1 MGSFCIYLRKSRAD
15 ADAEARGE
23 GETLARHE
31 ATLRALAEKLSLPV
45 ITVYREIVS
54 GETIA
59 ARPVMRRLLQEVE
72 AGIWEGVLV
81 MEVERLARGDTIDQ
95 GVIARAFSL
104 SHTRIITPLKTYD
117 PDNES
122 DEEYFEFGLFM
133 SRREY
138 KAINRRLQRGRKAS
152 AMEGKYTGSIAPY
165 GYARV
170 RLEGQK
176 GFTLAPDPEEAPVV
190 RLIFALYTRGE
201 ALSGGGVRRLGVA
214 RLARRLNVLGIRP
227 RRAEAWTPASLLP
240 ILKNPVYA
248 GKIRWRGRPAVKAVR
263 SGETVVSRPRD
274 KGCTLTD
281 GLHPPLI
288 GPGTWERAQTLLAA
302 GHPRGTRDA
311 ALKNPLA
318 GLVFCGLCGRKMVR
332 KPLTEKS
339 VEVLLCPGPGCRNV
353 SADLRLVEA
362 RVLWALDKWLT
373 GCALH
378 GAADAAGGDPLPSAL
393 RAALRRTDEALAR
406 VAAQTGSAHD
416 LLEQGV
422 YSAETF
428 SARQK
433 ALAEKA
439 HALERAKAA
448 ILAELN
454 APPSGTR
461 ALPPQAVTIS
471 QAYVRAASIQAKN
484 DLLKSILARV
494 QYVKAARG
502 GRGKTAPF
510 TLTLHPRLP
519 RLSTADKNAVPTN
532 WPIGK

>member
-15 ADAEARGE
+15 ADAEARE

-31 ATLRALAEKLSLPV
+31 AALRALAERLSLPV
-45 ITVYREIVS
+45 GAIYREIVS
-54 GETIA
+54 GETVA
-59 ARPVMRRLLQEVE
+59 ARPVMRQLLREVE
-72 AGIWEGVLV
+72 DGSWDGVLV

-104 SHTRIITPLKTYD
+104 SHTKIITPLKTYD

-152 AMEGKYTGSIAPY
+152 AMEGKYTGSVAPY
-165 GYARV
+165 GYARI

-176 GFTLAPDPEEAPVV
+176 GFTLAPDPEEAPAV

-214 RLARRLNVLGIRP
+214 RLARRLNALGVRP
-227 RRAEAWTPASLLP
+227 RRAEDWTPASLLP

-263 SGETVVSRPRD
+263 GGATVVSRPRSE
-274 KGCTLTD
+274 GCAVAD
-281 GLHPPLI
+281 GLHPPLVD
-288 GPGTWERAQTLLAA
+288 PGTWERAQALLAA

-318 GLVFCGLCGRKMVR
+318 GLIFCGLCGRKMVR
-332 KPLTEKS
+332 KPLKGKS
-339 VEVLLCPGPGCRNV
+339 VEVLLCPDPGCPNV

-362 RVLWALDKWLT
+362 RVLGTLDKWLT
-373 GCALH
+373 GYALH
-378 GAADAAGGDPLPSAL
+378 GAADAAGNDALAPAL

-406 VAAQTGSAHD
+406 AAAQTDSAHD

-428 SARQK
+428 RARQK

-439 HALERAKAA
+439 EALERAKAN
-448 ILAELN
+448 ILTQLD
-454 APPSGTR
+454 APRTGTR
-461 ALPPQAVTIS
+461 ALHPQAVTLTA
-471 QAYVRAASIQAKN
+471 AYANAASAQAKN
-484 DLLKSILARV
+484 DLLKSVLARAE
-494 QYVKAARG
+494 YIKTARG

-519 RLSTADKNAVPTN
+519 RLSTTDKNAVPAN